1 MDLARLTS
9 NEGLWSI
16 TKKVLDGK
24 EATAEERRS
33 LAAAALERHGE
44 KEEISSLAAKVAS
57 GRHEPTAEEIKSLAA
72 SVRVQEFLI
81 AVDTLRTLVA
91 DDNLLS
97 RTHKKRIIKYLDAIE
112 AITLQYDPEREPD
125 RQLLL
130 TLVGTLRK
138 YVVHLTKKV
147 GENLA
152 VGRIFEILDRATD
165 LLPI

>member
-9 NEGLWSI
+9 DEGLWSI

-24 EATAEERRS
+24 QATAEERRS

-57 GRHEPTAEEIKSLAA
+57 GRHEPTADEIKSLAA

-81 AVDTLRTLVA
+81 AIDTLRTLVA

-112 AITLQYDPEREPD
+112 TITRQYKPDHEPD
-125 RQLLL
+125 REVLLA
-130 TLVGTLRK
+130 LVGTLKK
-138 YVVHLTKKV
+138 YVVRLTRKA

-152 VGRIFEILDRATD
+152 IGRIFEILDRATD